1 MLFLYES
8 EYLKYWDEFNTVQ
21 CEIYPDQ
28 ILGLCEE
35 KAEENDTFVTQT
47 YLSVA
52 FITFTSSPPPYLD
65 RVVSTRWFPNS
76 IYSYFVTHL

>member
-1 MLFLYES
+1 MKVNIQNTEMNLTLYS
-8 EYLKYWDEFNTVQ
+8 VRF
-21 CEIYPDQ
+21 IMI
-28 ILGLCEE
+28 ILGLYEE

-65 RVVSTRWFPNS
+65 RVVSTR
-76 IYSYFVTHL
+76 

>member
-21 CEIYPDQ
+21 CEIYHDQ
-28 ILGLCEE
+28 ILGLYEE

-52 FITFTSSPPPYLD
+52 FITFT
-65 RVVSTRWFPNS
+65 
-76 IYSYFVTHL
+76 

>member
-21 CEIYPDQ
+21 CEIFHDQ
-28 ILGLCEE
+28 ILGLYEE
-35 KAEENDTFVTQT
+35 KAEENDTFVAQT

-52 FITFTSSPPPYLD
+52 FITFTSSPPRYLD

-76 IYSYFVTHL
+76 INSYFVTHL